1 VLASFTVSNVSH
13 AILKKQKDPKSLK
26 KKKKKNI
33 QLLKFDYVMFFPL
46 LQGNLQIHQ
55 VHVGQDGQVN
65 VGSLFHLLVRV
76 RVTVSFC
83 VLSRSLVCSENIM
96 FGTVCTSCFSA
107 QFHHIKEA
115 L

>member
-1 VLASFTVSNVSH
+1 MEKTLNAFEKTN
-13 AILKKQKDPKSLK
+13 LYL
-26 KKKKKNI
+26 I
-33 QLLKFDYVMFFPL
+33 QLLKFEYVYVFPL

-65 VGSLFHLLVRV
+65 VGSLFNLLVRV
-76 RVTVSFC
+76 HVTVSFC

-107 QFHHIKEA
+107 QFNHIKEG